1 MTTAQ
6 EILQLQEDNLDLK
19 IEMDKNEKLIL
30 QLESKNS
37 FLDWKLHQNFERI
50 QKLMPQHD
58 RQNSTRS
65 V

>member
-6 EILQLQEDNLDLK
+6 EIRQLQEDNLDLK
-19 IEMDKNEKLIL
+19 IEMEKNDMLIQQLKNKNLHMEWTL
-30 QLESKNS
+30 Q
-37 FLDWKLHQNFERI
+37 QNIKKI

-65 V
+65 A